1 LVGKADTPLVV
12 ANSDF
17 TIVDAPLGRFP
28 AARVPTE
35 SDSLHVAATG
45 DGPFNFEVSPFPA
58 DHTDDLSF
66 EGDPDREAGPVG
78 TSPAVTVSDP
88 IVAPQT
94 WLALPTIGN
103 GPFTDAGAGTVHM
116 HFTATAH
123 TRRFDPAVTSATGDP
138 LLGYVSST
146 APAATPLS
154 VESGANGS
162 IQVTITPTGAKGTV
176 VRGTLFLD
184 AIDPITGSTDEVAAL
199 PYAYTV
205 S

>member
-1 LVGKADTPLVV
+1 MAG
-12 ANSDF
+12 
-17 TIVDAPLGRFP
+17 
-28 AARVPTE
+28 
-35 SDSLHVAATG
+35 TG

-58 DHTDDLSF
+58 DHTEDLSF

-78 TSPAVTVSDP
+78 TSPSVTVSDP

-103 GPFTDAGAGTVHM
+103 GPFGDAGAGTVHM
-116 HFTATAH
+116 HFTASAH
-123 TRRFDPAVTSATGDP
+123 TRPFDAAVGSATGDP
-138 LLGYVSST
+138 LLAYVSAD
-146 APAATPLS
+146 APAATP
-154 VESGANGS
+154 VTVDVGASGS
-162 IQVTITPTGAKGTV
+162 IQLTITPTGAKGTV

-199 PYAYTV
+199 PYAYTI